1 MNKPGNLS
9 GINAA
14 IQEMLSS
21 GEIKNFYRFV
31 AQNPHLTLR
40 ESCQIIIERQNATVC
55 FSFEEWN
62 AMDRRVNKGC
72 KGIPYRDNDGQK
84 RFVYDS
90 ADTHGDGRYKR
101 LIYPMKRLLKGLDV
115 LNGTAI
121 SEDLSGDYKKIQSG
135 VTAYLS
141 GQDYFTDDE
150 EYNKLLSEG
159 VSYYLYCKTGFPKN
173 TGITLS
179 GLPYDLKGNA
189 DFFMNV
195 KEVADNLQK
204 EVEEAYL
211 DDLNKVETIDD
222 TEEENIS
229 DEPVLPSRTET
240 VEDESKVEENPLNP
254 IYAPIVRTHIYRTL

>member
-1 MNKPGNLS
+1 MNNNEKLS

-31 AQNPHLTLR
+31 AQNPHLSLR
-40 ESCQIIIERQNATVC
+40 AACQIVIERPNASVC

-72 KGIPYRDNDGQK
+72 KGIPYKDNDGQK
-84 RFVYDS
+84 KFVYDS

-101 LIYPMKRLLKGLDV
+101 LIYPMKRLLKGLDG

-121 SEDLSGDYKKIQSG
+121 SEDLNGDYKKIQSG
-135 VTAYLS
+135 VAKYLNDN
-141 GQDYFTDDE
+141 DYFTDDE
-150 EYNKLLSEG
+150 EYNKLLFEG
-159 VSYYLYCKTGFPKN
+159 VSYFLYCKTGFPKSS
-173 TGITLS
+173 GITLS
-179 GLPYDLKGNA
+179 GLHYDLKGNA

-195 KEVADNLQK
+195 KEVADYLGQ
-204 EVEEAYL
+204 EIERAYV

-222 TEEENIS
+222 TEEEK
-229 DEPVLPSRTET
+229 E
-240 VEDESKVEENPLNP
+240 
-254 IYAPIVRTHIYRTL
+254 